1 MNIPGDG
8 LPVPARYRSMAVI
21 ILGISLSVLDST
33 IVNLALPGISRDLN
47 ASAAHSVWVINAYQ
61 LAILGLL
68 LPCSLMGDLY
78 GYRRVYLVGVT
89 VFTTASAA
97 CLMADSLSTLVAAR
111 TVQGLGAAAIMGTNA
126 ALVRLTYPASLLGR
140 AIALNAVVV
149 AGASVA
155 GPTVAAAIL
164 SVASWPYLFA
174 INVPTG
180 LAVLALGWYALPR
193 NAHAP
198 TQGAK
203 LSWLDVAL
211 NALMFGLVFL
221 GVDTLGARGGSS
233 PALFGWAISVAMIA
247 CGVAIGVVFIRRQ
260 SRQSAPLFPVDLLR
274 IPVFALSIC
283 TSICAFAAQML
294 SFIALPFLLL
304 EGWGRNHLQAG
315 LLLTVWPAAIVVA
328 APVAGRLIGRWPGGV
343 LSSVGLAVMAVGLVL
358 LAVLPAQPATSHIAW
373 CMALCGVGFGM
384 FQAPNNHMILTSGPL
399 SRSGVAG
406 GMLSTARTTGQSIG
420 AVLLAI
426 IFSFFNAHDRRGPI
440 AALVLAACFA
450 VAGSAFSL
458 LRVRHTRKPY

>member
-155 GPTVAAAIL
+155 GPTVTTAIL
-164 SVASWPYLFA
+164 SVAS
-174 INVPTG
+174 
-180 LAVLALGWYALPR
+180 
-193 NAHAP
+193 
-198 TQGAK
+198 
-203 LSWLDVAL
+203 
-211 NALMFGLVFL
+211 
-221 GVDTLGARGGSS
+221 
-233 PALFGWAISVAMIA
+233 
-247 CGVAIGVVFIRRQ
+247 
-260 SRQSAPLFPVDLLR
+260 
-274 IPVFALSIC
+274 
-283 TSICAFAAQML
+283 
-294 SFIALPFLLL
+294 
-304 EGWGRNHLQAG
+304 
-315 LLLTVWPAAIVVA
+315 
-328 APVAGRLIGRWPGGV
+328 
-343 LSSVGLAVMAVGLVL
+343 
-358 LAVLPAQPATSHIAW
+358 
-373 CMALCGVGFGM
+373 
-384 FQAPNNHMILTSGPL
+384 
-399 SRSGVAG
+399 
-406 GMLSTARTTGQSIG
+406 
-420 AVLLAI
+420 
-426 IFSFFNAHDRRGPI
+426 
-440 AALVLAACFA
+440 
-450 VAGSAFSL
+450 
-458 LRVRHTRKPY
+458 